1 MAVVMAA
8 AAILGCIVCYSTSK
22 KCLQILLISRRRG
35 ESSRGR
41 LQRRSLFRTTQR
53 RIAGGLEMQ
62 ALSFKQS
69 FFPSFSALLP
79 DVSFF
84 MKCYITFSFTSPSWK
99 KEKVMNWKSLWNPKK
114 SHQAMLLLLLHYF
127 VQLQCNGSKKS
138 VHGFVQMMSILKVQ
152 SLEVNHKLN
161 DVILPA
167 QFVLS
172 KMILQRKKR
181 FTTYCHWWWGRSW
194 CCFSLCSRLRR
205 SKLDATVDRLC
216 PAQTQMSG
224 L

>member
-84 MKCYITFSFTSPSWK
+84 MKCYITFSFAKAFLK
-99 KEKVMNWKSLWNPKK
+99 KGKGNELKITLEPKK
-114 SHQAMLLLLLHYF
+114 VASSSAVLLLLHYF

-161 DVILPA
+161 DVILLPA
-167 QFVLS
+167 QFVLLS
-172 KMILQRKKR
+172 KMILQRNK
-181 FTTYCHWWWGRSW
+181 YVLPLMMG
-194 CCFSLCSRLRR
+194 
-205 SKLDATVDRLC
+205 
-216 PAQTQMSG
+216 
-224 L
+224 

>member
-114 SHQAMLLLLLHYF
+114 SHQAVLLLLLHYF

-161 DVILPA
+161 DVILLPA
-167 QFVLS
+167 QFVLLS
-172 KMILQRKKR
+172 KMILQRNK
-181 FTTYCHWWWGRSW
+181 YVLPLMMG
-194 CCFSLCSRLRR
+194 
-205 SKLDATVDRLC
+205 
-216 PAQTQMSG
+216 
-224 L
+224 

>member
-1 MAVVMAA
+1 MAA

-35 ESSRGR
+35 ESRGR
-41 LQRRSLFRTTQR
+41 LQRSLFRTTQR

-114 SHQAMLLLLLHYF
+114 SHQAVPLYHYL
-127 VQLQCNGSKKS
+127 VELQCNGSKKS

-161 DVILPA
+161 DVILLPA
-167 QFVLS
+167 QFVLLS

-205 SKLDATVDRLC
+205 SKLDAGAGRLC